1 VISVVANRTRSV
13 QIGVR
18 VSQEELDK
26 LGQAA
31 SKEGKSVSAYLR
43 EHGLTAAEYQ
53 ELVERMH
60 A

>member
-1 VISVVANRTRSV
+1 MANRTRSV